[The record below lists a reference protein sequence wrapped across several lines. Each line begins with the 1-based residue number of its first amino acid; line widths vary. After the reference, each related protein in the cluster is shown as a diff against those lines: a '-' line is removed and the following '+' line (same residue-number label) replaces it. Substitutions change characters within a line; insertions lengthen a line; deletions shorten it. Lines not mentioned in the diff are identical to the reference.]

1 MMMCCR
7 SSSTMRRTSA
17 TEGRF
22 SFGLRGLGAVFF
34 FVGRFETVG
43 PGTRKK
49 VFGRIQIL
57 WIFEENT
64 FSDHVAQYPNVGN
77 IFNFISTQY
86 FKETNPC
93 IEQSLEGIFSE

>member
-1 MMMCCR
+1 MMMCCS

-43 PGTRKK
+43 PGTRKTSSEGFRFYGFLK
-49 VFGRIQIL
+49 RIPSVIML
-57 WIFEENT
+57 
-64 FSDHVAQYPNVGN
+64 H
-77 IFNFISTQY
+77 STQM
-86 FKETNPC
+86 
-93 IEQSLEGIFSE
+93 

>member
-34 FVGRFETVG
+34 LWVGLKRWVPVLEKKSSEGFRFYG
-43 PGTRKK
+43 FLK
-49 VFGRIQIL
+49 RIPSVIML
-57 WIFEENT
+57 
-64 FSDHVAQYPNVGN
+64 H
-77 IFNFISTQY
+77 STQM
-86 FKETNPC
+86 
-93 IEQSLEGIFSE
+93 